1 MELSQSLNSRHIAV
15 RGDILEALLSNKALW
30 VPAAAW
36 CAAQVL
42 KVIIGSIKEKRLKWS
57 YLTTMGGMPSSHATL
72 VCALAMTIAIV
83 YGVGSPLFAIA
94 AIFALVVMYDAAGV
108 RQTVST
114 QSTMLNRILE
124 ELFKGNP
131 DFQQRLR
138 ELIGHTKFEVAAGAL
153 LGIVFAFLV
162 VWDW

>member
-1 MELSQSLNSRHIAV
+1 
-15 RGDILEALLSNKALW
+15 

-36 CAAQVL
+36 CVAQLL
-42 KVIIGSIKEKRLKWS
+42 KVIIVSIQDKRLNLS

-72 VCALAMTIAIV
+72 VCALATTIAIV
-83 YGVGSPLFAIA
+83 YGVGSAVFAIA
-94 AIFALVVMYDAAGV
+94 AFFALLVMYDAAGV

-131 DFQQRLR
+131 AFRQRLR
-138 ELIGHTKFEVAAGAL
+138 ELIGHTKFEVAAGAA
-153 LGIVFAFLV
+153 LGIVFAFLLT
-162 VWDW
+162 WE